1 MGLSMMSRHLV
12 ALAILFV
19 LLMMAVPVQA
29 TRVQLD
35 EDLVVDFEPDRLSL
49 KYRERG
55 TVELTFSNTGNRTLG
70 VMLTHLTIKSPG
82 ASGGTIDP
90 SFFTLQGGQSASVT
104 VIVESYASYLG
115 ANGISDCHI
124 AVRWGPDLDPES
136 PNSTVEGQAKIVIPV
151 DDDFSVER
159 MTVVGLVGVVVAIAI
174 AVVWLVRGSARH
186 RRGGRE
192 EAHDNLN

>member
-1 MGLSMMSRHLV
+1 MTSRHLV
-12 ALAILFV
+12 ALAVLFV
-19 LLMMAVPVQA
+19 LLVMAVPVQA
-29 TRVQLD
+29 TRVHLG

-49 KYRERG
+49 KHRERG
-55 TVELTFSNTGNRTLG
+55 TVELTVTNTGNRTLG
-70 VMLTHLTIKSPG
+70 VMLVHLTIKSPG

-124 AVRWGPDLDPES
+124 DVRWGPDLDPES
-136 PNSTVEGQAKIVIPV
+136 PNSTVEGQARIIIPV
-151 DDDFSVER
+151 DDDFTVER
-159 MTVVGLVGVVVAIAI
+159 LVVIGLVAMLVAIAV

-192 EAHDNLN
+192 GAHDNLN